1 MASYAADIE
10 TSGLLEQMKLQERP
24 VLHNMGFKDMNTGEE
39 ILFSNNY
46 FDLDLIDSV
55 QYKNI
60 SVRPLDKLQSFLS
73 SGHKLYMHNGKLFDN
88 EALIFLGV
96 DEVEQ
101 CQIVDTLYL
110 SWYLDPKRQRHGL
123 GEYGE
128 DYGIPKPLIENW
140 EDQTQDEYN
149 HRVMQD
155 VRIQYRLVKDQMAQL
170 KKMYPQGF
178 GHVLEYFD
186 MKARHMQTQQ
196 RNKWK
201 LDVPKTELLKGE
213 LDVKLALQVDELV
226 KVMPKVQ
233 KFGIKEPPAK
243 PYKANGELSSHG
255 IKWITLLL
263 QNHKPIDTTF
273 VKVLL
278 KLEEPN
284 PNSPLQVK
292 DWLDSYGWAPQ
303 TFKFTRDKDTGE
315 EKKSAQVNVPN
326 SGGKVDPGII
336 ELIKKHPTAG
346 FEHIKGLGILK
357 HRAGM
362 VKGFLE
368 NHIDG
373 YLIARAQGFTNTLRL
388 KHRELV
394 NLPSSRVPYG
404 EDIRGLLIAEEGQV
418 LLGSDLSSLENKCKN
433 HFQWPLDPEYVVT
446 QQTPGYDPHL
456 QLAVVAGLIT
466 EAEMEWYKAN
476 KDREDLTDAE
486 SVKVKHISLMRSI
499 AKTAGYA
506 LQYGAGAATVARA
519 AGVPFKQGEAIRT
532 AYLDLNWSIDAIA
545 QSTTVMKCCGYSWQW
560 NPINSIWYWLKSEKD
575 RFSTLCQGS
584 GSYICDIW
592 IENMH
597 IICRERHGSN
607 APVIGEFHDEGILRL
622 KDKPAARLLMG
633 GIVKESIVRVN
644 ELLKLNTTLDCEV
657 QFGNNY
663 SEIH

>member
-10 TSGLLEQMKLQERP
+10 TSGLLEQMKLQSLP

-46 FDLDLIDSV
+46 FDLDLIDSA

-60 SVRPLDKLQSFLS
+60 RVLPIDKLQSFLS

-88 EALIFLGV
+88 EALIFLKV
-96 DEVEQ
+96 DEIEQ
-101 CQIVDTLYL
+101 CHIVDTLYL

-123 GEYGE
+123 AEYGE
-128 DYGIPKPLIENW
+128 DYGIPKPDIENW
-140 EDQTQDEYN
+140 ENQTQDEYN

-178 GHVLEYFD
+178 EHVLEYFD
-186 MKARHMQTQQ
+186 LKARHMQTQQ

-201 LDVPKTELLKGE
+201 LDVPKTEILKGDLE
-213 LDVKLALQVDELV
+213 VKLAIQVDELV

-233 KFGIKEPPAK
+233 RYGIKEPPAK
-243 PYKANGELSSHG
+243 PYKANGELSAHG
-255 IKWITLLL
+255 LKWITLLL
-263 QNHKPIDTTF
+263 QNHLPIDTTF
-273 VKVLL
+273 VKVVL

-284 PNSPLQVK
+284 PNSPSQVK
-292 DWLDSYGWAPQ
+292 DWLDSYGWVPQ
-303 TFKFTRDKDTGE
+303 TFKFTRDKETGE
-315 EKKSAQVNVPN
+315 EKKTAQVNVPN
-326 SGGKVDPGII
+326 SSGKVDPGII
-336 ELIKKHPTAG
+336 ELIKKHPSAG
-346 FEHIKGLGILK
+346 FENIKGLGILK
-357 HRAGM
+357 HRLGM
-362 VKGFLE
+362 VKGFLV

-373 YLIARAQGFTNTLRL
+373 YLIARSQGFTNTLRL

-394 NLPSSRVPYG
+394 NLPSGRVPYG

-466 EAEMEWYKAN
+466 EADSEWYKAN
-476 KDREDLTDAE
+476 KDREDLSPDETTR
-486 SVKVKHISLMRSI
+486 VKHISRMRSI

-519 AGVPFKQGEAIRT
+519 AGVPHKEGEAIRS
-532 AYLDLNWSIDAIA
+532 AYLDLNWTIDAIA
-545 QSTTVMKCCGYSWQW
+545 QSTTVMKSCGYSWQL
-560 NPINSIWYWLKSEKD
+560 NPINKIWYWLKSEKD
-575 RFSTLCQGS
+575 RFSTLCQGT
-584 GSYICDIW
+584 GSYICDMW
-592 IENMH
+592 IEKIH
-597 IICRERHGSN
+597 VICQERHGRN

-622 KDKPAARLLMG
+622 KDNPKAKEAMG
-633 GIVKESIVRVN
+633 GVVKEAIGRVN
-644 ELLKLNTTLDCEV
+644 TMLKMNTTLDCEV
-657 QFGNNY
+657 QFGHNY
-663 SEIH
+663 SQIH

>member
-60 SVRPLDKLQSFLS
+60 SVRPIQDLKKFLAA
-73 SGHKLYMHNGKLFDN
+73 GHKLYMHNGKLFDN

-128 DYGIPKPLIENW
+128 DYGIPKPVIENW
-140 EDQTQDEYN
+140 EGQTQDEYN

-186 MKARHMQTQQ
+186 LKSNHMQTQQ
-196 RNKWK
+196 RNRWK
-201 LDVPKTELLKGE
+201 LDVPKTELLKAE
-213 LDVKLALQVDELV
+213 LDVKLALQVDELA

-243 PYKANGELSSHG
+243 PYKANGELSAHG

-263 QNHKPIDTTF
+263 QNHLPIDTTF

-284 PNSPLQVK
+284 PNSPMQVK
-292 DWLDSYGWAPQ
+292 DWLDSYGWFPQ

-336 ELIKKHPTAG
+336 ELMKKHPTAG

-357 HRAGM
+357 HRCGM

-368 NHIDG
+368 NHVDG
-373 YLIARAQGFTNTLRL
+373 YLTARIQGFTNTLRG
-388 KHRELV
+388 KHKELV
-394 NLPSSRVPYG
+394 NLPSERVPYG
-404 EDIRGLLIAEEGQV
+404 KEIRGGLTAEEGEI

-466 EAEMEWYKAN
+466 EADMEWFKAN

-486 SVKVKHISLMRSI
+486 TVRKTHINRMRAI

-519 AGVPFKQGEAIRT
+519 AGVPHKDGEAIRS
-532 AYLDLNWSIDAIA
+532 AYLDLNWTIDAIA
-545 QSTTVMKCCGYSWQW
+545 QSTTVMKSCGYSWQL
-560 NPINSIWYWLKSEKD
+560 NPINKIWYWLKSEKD
-575 RFSTLCQGS
+575 RFSTLCQGT
-584 GSYICDIW
+584 GSYVCDIW
-592 IENMH
+592 IEAIH
-597 IICRERHGSN
+597 SICRERYGTN
-607 APVIGEFHDEGILRL
+607 AVVIGEFHDEVILRL
-622 KDKPAARLLMG
+622 KDKPVAKEIMG
-633 GIVKESIVRVN
+633 GIVKEAIGRVN
-644 ELLKLNTTLDCEV
+644 AMLKMNTTLDCEV
-657 QFGNNY
+657 SFGNNY